1 MTIIVATSN
10 TCAIRPARRQPRF
23 MTRSALGA
31 AILLTTLPMVST
43 ADTVF
48 DLGQVDVLS
57 AQSKTQND
65 PTATVVDAATMRD
78 RNQLTLAQ
86 ALSDVPGV
94 TLSSGG
100 QRNEDQV
107 FIRGFDST
115 QTTLNIDGVPVYVP
129 YDGNIDLSR
138 FLTGDLSQV
147 VVSKG
152 LSSLMYGPNNMGG
165 SINLV
170 TKRPSQPLSGRV
182 DAGFSA
188 GKDGVFSRHLGAE
201 LASRPN
207 DLFYIQGG
215 VERLSSGN
223 FPLSNAYQAV
233 AAQPTGE
240 RLNAYAQTTNTN
252 LRVGFTPNA
261 TDEYTLSYYGT
272 SGDKGSPP
280 YTGTVGVTRYW
291 QWPEWNKNGFY
302 YLGKTA
308 IAGGMLKTQLY
319 YDKFDNMLSSFDN
332 ASYTTQTKRYA
343 FNSQYKDHSTGGGL
357 QWDRSFGVHAITL
370 MAQAKYDVHRERNL
384 ATGVQKYDSAWL
396 QFKSHIYSVGAE
408 DRIALSDQTHLTL
421 SYRYDRSQIT
431 QAQEY
436 ANKAETAV
444 RDMAVAGASGAN
456 NLQAVLT
463 HDAFGQTFHVGVAHK
478 THFPT
483 IKDIFSYRLGASIPN
498 PALGAEAANTLD
510 AGVRGQIF
518 GSARYSATLF
528 TSRITDA
535 IEMVALTPTLGQNQN
550 VGSAKNSGLELT
562 FSTPLGESL
571 ALSSNYTYLARTLG
585 ASNLVATGTPRHSGF
600 IDLSWFPLAKWTFDA
615 ELRGYSSRQTAT
627 NGLQPTSGYATLA
640 LRARYDVA
648 KNWTLRAGI
657 NNLTDRNYQVTEG
670 FPSMGRTVYGD
681 VEARF

>member
-1 MTIIVATSN
+1 MTVASLN
-10 TCAIRPARRQPRF
+10 PRPSIMR
-23 MTRSALGA
+23 TALGVTVLLA
-31 AILLTTLPMVST
+31 ALPAVGA

-48 DLGQVDVLS
+48 DLGQVDVS
-57 AQSKTQND
+57 SKQSITQND

-78 RNQLTLAQ
+78 RNQTTLAQ
-86 ALSDVPGV
+86 ALQDVPGV
-94 TLSSGG
+94 TLSTGG
-100 QRNEDQV
+100 QRNEAQV

-115 QTTLNIDGVPVYVP
+115 QTTLNMDGVPVYVP

-165 SINLV
+165 SINLI

-182 DAGFSA
+182 DAGFTA
-188 GKDGVFSRHLGAE
+188 GKEGVFSRHIGAQ
-201 LASRPN
+201 LASRPI

-215 VERLSSGN
+215 FERLSSGN

-233 AAQPTGE
+233 AVQPTGE
-240 RLNAYAQTTNTN
+240 RLNAYAKTTNTN

-272 SGDKGSPP
+272 SGNKGSPP
-280 YTGTVGVTRYW
+280 YTGTVGATRYW
-291 QWPEWNKNGFY
+291 QWPEWNKDGFY

-308 IAGGMLKTQLY
+308 IAGGMLKTRLY
-319 YDKFDNMLSSFDN
+319 YDKFDNKLSSFDN
-332 ASYTTQTKRYA
+332 ASYTTQTQRYA

-357 QWDRSFGVHAITL
+357 EWDRSFGAHEITL
-370 MAQAKYDVHRERNL
+370 MAQSKYDVHRERNL
-384 ATGVQKYDSAWL
+384 ATDVQKYDSAWL

-408 DRIALSDQTHLTL
+408 DRMALGDKTHLTL
-421 SYRYDRSQIT
+421 SYRYDRSEIT

-436 ANKAETAV
+436 ANKAQTAV
-444 RDMAVAGASGAN
+444 RDMPLAGASGAN

-463 HDAFGQTFHVGVAHK
+463 HDAFGQTFHIGVARK

-498 PALGAEAANTLD
+498 PALGAEAANTID
-510 AGVRGQIF
+510 AGVKGRIF
-518 GSARYSATLF
+518 GSAQYSATLF

-550 VGSAKNSGLELT
+550 VGSAKNSGMELT
-562 FSTPLGESL
+562 LSAPLG
-571 ALSSNYTYLARTLG
+571 SSFAINANYSYLARTLG
-585 ASNLVATGTPRHSGF
+585 EQGLVATGTPRHSGF
-600 IDLSWFPLAKWTFDA
+600 VDLSWFPLAQWTFDA
-615 ELRGYSSRQTAT
+615 ELHAYSARQTAT
-627 NGLQPTSGYATLA
+627 NGLQPTSGYATVA
-640 LRARYDVA
+640 LRARYDLTRNV
-648 KNWTLRAGI
+648 TLRAGI
-657 NNLTDRNYQVTEG
+657 NNVTDRNYQVTEG